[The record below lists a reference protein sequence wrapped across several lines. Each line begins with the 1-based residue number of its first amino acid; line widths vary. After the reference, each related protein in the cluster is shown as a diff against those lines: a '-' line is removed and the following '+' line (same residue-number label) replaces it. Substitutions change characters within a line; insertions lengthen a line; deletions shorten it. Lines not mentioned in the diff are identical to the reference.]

1 MGLTVSHLDCTCD
14 MHIWVLAY
22 FLGYRGS
29 YDGRAIDSS
38 VLTDFMI
45 HPSIFTVSPSPS
57 VTTCRLEK
65 KKKRNRNSQFWLK
78 AVQYFALKL
87 LLNILLQD

>member
-65 KKKRNRNSQFWLK
+65 KKKKKQEFTVLTKGSSIFC
-78 AVQYFALKL
+78 FE
-87 LLNILLQD
+87 IIT

>member
-1 MGLTVSHLDCTCD
+1 

-45 HPSIFTVSPSPS
+45 HPSIFTVY
-57 VTTCRLEK
+57 RLHQ
-65 KKKRNRNSQFWLK
+65 SLH
-78 AVQYFALKL
+78 A
-87 LLNILLQD
+87 D